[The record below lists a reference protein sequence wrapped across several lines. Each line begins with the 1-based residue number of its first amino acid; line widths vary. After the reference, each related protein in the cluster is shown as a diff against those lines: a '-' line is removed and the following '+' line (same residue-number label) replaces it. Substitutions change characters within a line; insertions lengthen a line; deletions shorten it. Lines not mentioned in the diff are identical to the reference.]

1 MRFLL
6 FCALTLA
13 ANAVGAGAL
22 ENCLKQKQAE
32 AEIQLCVETAE
43 LRSTNQLRKL
53 SATTRAAVADEAR
66 NGERSGR
73 MRAYRRME
81 ARHVRERNSLCRKHG
96 SPLERSACIADMNEA
111 HGAELARFMQ

>member
-13 ANAVGAGAL
+13 ATAASAGAL
-22 ENCLKQKQAE
+22 ENCQAQKQTE
-32 AEIQLCVETAE
+32 AEILLCVETAE
-43 LRSTNQLRKL
+43 LRSTNQLRKQ
-53 SATTRAAVADEAR
+53 SAATRAAVSDEAR
-66 NGERSGR
+66 KGERRGR
-73 MRAYRRME
+73 MRAYRRIE

-96 SPLERSACIADMNEA
+96 SPLKRSACIADMNDA